1 MVPTEVVRIA
11 GPEIRN
17 VHKPFLN
24 FGAFV
29 YADAS
34 RAKCDERY
42 FWPTR
47 EIVYCGFAW

>member
-1 MVPTEVVRIA
+1 MVPTEIA
-11 GPEIRN
+11 GIACPEIRN
-17 VHKPFLN
+17 VHKPLLN

-34 RAKCDERY
+34 RAESDKRY

-47 EIVYCGFAW
+47 EIVCCGFAW